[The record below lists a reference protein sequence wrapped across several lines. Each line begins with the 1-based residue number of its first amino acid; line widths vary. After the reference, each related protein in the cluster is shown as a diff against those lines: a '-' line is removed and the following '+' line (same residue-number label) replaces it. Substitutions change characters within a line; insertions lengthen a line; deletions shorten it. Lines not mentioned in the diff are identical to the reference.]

1 MVELQDG
8 HKVEDWLVVTVCSEV
23 QASNNCPTSVALQSQ
38 LLFMLT
44 RKEGGVEE
52 GCGVLKI

>member
-38 LLFMLT
+38 LLFML
-44 RKEGGVEE
+44 KEGGVEE